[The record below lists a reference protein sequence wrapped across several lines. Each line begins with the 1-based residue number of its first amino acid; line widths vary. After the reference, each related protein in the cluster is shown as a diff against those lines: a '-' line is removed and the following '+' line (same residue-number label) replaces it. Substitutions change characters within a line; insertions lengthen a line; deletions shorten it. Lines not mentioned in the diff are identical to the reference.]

1 MTAFSQISSVW
12 CVCRSGLRLCA
23 PNAPRAT
30 TRKPLTAAR
39 RRHQA
44 EVMLGLLI
52 PSIVV
57 IRHRAGGSSAH
68 VHTSQRGLLSLCT
81 FHRYCGSL
89 VSGILLKLSALA
101 ADNTNVL

>member
-1 MTAFSQISSVW
+1 MTALSQISSVW
-12 CVCRSGLRLCA
+12 CVCKRGLRLCA
-23 PNAPRAT
+23 PKAPRAT

-44 EVMLGLLI
+44 EVMIGLLI

-57 IRHRAGGSSAH
+57 IRHRAGGSAAQ
-68 VHTSQRGLLSLCT
+68 VHTGQRGPLSLCT

-89 VSGILLKLSALA
+89 VSGLLLKLSALA
-101 ADNTNVL
+101 ADNTSV